1 MRIEVY
7 KDGVFLAGKEVSEL
21 EISYNPYEPFE
32 RNCER
37 RERIIN
43 SYINEISRE
52 LRPILRGYVS
62 YQLAYRLVFQSKMNS
77 KWFVIKEDNQLKTA

>member
-21 EISYNPYEPFE
+21 EISYNPYAPFE